1 MKVGL
6 SRLPF
11 QWKTFEVAS
20 HSGGNSHWHSSLWNC
35 WQEKVNTALLPLL
48 SNLCNLSCNLCL
60 YSHTSKCTFS
70 SVGRETQI
78 TRKLYMRFLLSATLV
93 FILQKYWC
101 IFLHCRFKFDVWS
114 NDVTL
119 ANRYLL
125 FSLCRCVEKYSNIRV
140 DFICQREKHRYKWRH
155 SHATASPCKN
165 IDIIILMFWI
175 SVTNDNF

>member
-48 SNLCNLSCNLCL
+48 SNLSNLSCNLCL

-93 FILQKYWC
+93 FILQS
-101 IFLHCRFKFDVWS
+101 IDVFFSIADSSLTSGRMMWLWLTGIYCS
-114 NDVTL
+114 HFADALRNTVISEL
-119 ANRYLL
+119 IL
-125 FSLCRCVEKYSNIRV
+125 FVNGKNTDISE
-140 DFICQREKHRYKWRH
+140 D
-155 SHATASPCKN
+155 TAMLGKP
-165 IDIIILMFWI
+165 L
-175 SVTNDNF
+175 